1 MGICGIYCFYSR
13 GTNSRSYN
21 VVEDLPGQSIVNSSI
36 PHAPGDRV
44 LQLYYT
50 DEEMIAQRV
59 PIVA

>member
-1 MGICGIYCFYSR
+1 MCGIYCFYR

-21 VVEDLPGQSIVNSSI
+21 VAEDLPGQSIVNSSI

-44 LQLYYT
+44 LQLYYM

-59 PIVA
+59 PIAA

>member
-1 MGICGIYCFYSR
+1 M
-13 GTNSRSYN
+13 
-21 VVEDLPGQSIVNSSI
+21 VNSSI